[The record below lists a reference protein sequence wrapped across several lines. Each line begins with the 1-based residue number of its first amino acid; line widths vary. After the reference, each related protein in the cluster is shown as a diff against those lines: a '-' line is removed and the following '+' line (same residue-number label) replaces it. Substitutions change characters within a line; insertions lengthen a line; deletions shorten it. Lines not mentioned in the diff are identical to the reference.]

1 MTVSEYIVKYLKIF
15 GVKHYFGYQGTMI
28 AYFVDAIYKEG
39 DVYNH
44 IAYNEQGAALAA
56 SGYAKYS
63 GEIAVAYAT
72 SGPGAINLLQG
83 IADAFYDSAPVLFI
97 TGQLNY
103 SEYTDNKELRQQG
116 FQQTN
121 IIKICQ
127 SITKKAKM
135 ITDPNDIPYILE
147 ELING
152 ALDGRKGPVLLD
164 IPMDVQRAIIDDKT
178 KAIIEKKIRVYNVVN
193 KEEEQAAISI
203 YEALKI
209 SKRPIL
215 LLGNGIEKNS
225 HIRNN
230 IKKII
235 ENLKIPVITT
245 MLAKDI
251 LPFNCQYNLGILG
264 YSYGHRYANAIVNK
278 KTDLIIAMGSRLC
291 PRQIGNKSL
300 EFAKEAKIIR
310 IEIDSEEKKRS
321 IHFDDLIFSV
331 DVNRVIDIMAEMEF
345 DIEFN
350 EWSQKCIEIRRI
362 LNKIDE
368 NQDYRKP
375 NEIVRL
381 ISKLAK
387 EKSVIACDVGQHQL
401 WVAQSFENRG
411 EQRILFSG
419 AHGAMGFALP
429 AAIGSYY
436 SSGMLPICIAGDGAF
451 QMNIQ
456 ELQWIKKENIPIKIV
471 VFNNHSLGLIR
482 QQQEGIFCKR
492 YYGSTP
498 LFGYAS
504 PSFTSIASA
513 YGIKSVKYTD
523 DDILE
528 GNVSDEIEMIL
539 CDDTEPFLIEI
550 EIYCDTYAYPK
561 TEFGAEMHNQ
571 LPAVPKEIMEKII
584 SF

>member
-1 MTVSEYIVKYLKIF
+1 MTVSEYIVKYLKII

-230 IKKII
+230 IKKNSR
-235 ENLKIPVITT
+235 EFKNTSYNNNVRSNLIN
-245 MLAKDI
+245 I
-251 LPFNCQYNLGILG
+251 LQNL
-264 YSYGHRYANAIVNK
+264 
-278 KTDLIIAMGSRLC
+278 
-291 PRQIGNKSL
+291 
-300 EFAKEAKIIR
+300 F
-310 IEIDSEEKKRS
+310 
-321 IHFDDLIFSV
+321 IH
-331 DVNRVIDIMAEMEF
+331 
-345 DIEFN
+345 
-350 EWSQKCIEIRRI
+350 
-362 LNKIDE
+362 
-368 NQDYRKP
+368 Y
-375 NEIVRL
+375 
-381 ISKLAK
+381 
-387 EKSVIACDVGQHQL
+387 
-401 WVAQSFENRG
+401 
-411 EQRILFSG
+411 
-419 AHGAMGFALP
+419 
-429 AAIGSYY
+429 
-436 SSGMLPICIAGDGAF
+436 
-451 QMNIQ
+451 
-456 ELQWIKKENIPIKIV
+456 
-471 VFNNHSLGLIR
+471 VF
-482 QQQEGIFCKR
+482 
-492 YYGSTP
+492 T
-498 LFGYAS
+498 
-504 PSFTSIASA
+504 
-513 YGIKSVKYTD
+513 
-523 DDILE
+523 
-528 GNVSDEIEMIL
+528 
-539 CDDTEPFLIEI
+539 
-550 EIYCDTYAYPK
+550 
-561 TEFGAEMHNQ
+561 
-571 LPAVPKEIMEKII
+571 
-584 SF
+584 